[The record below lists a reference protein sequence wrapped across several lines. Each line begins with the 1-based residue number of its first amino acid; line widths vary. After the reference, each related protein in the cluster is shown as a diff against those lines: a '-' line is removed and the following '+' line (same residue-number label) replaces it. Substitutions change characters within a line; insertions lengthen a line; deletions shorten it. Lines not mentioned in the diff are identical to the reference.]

1 MTSNISKRSLGLLA
15 VVLLLFNGIGFS
27 QGLKLEDDQ
36 RYLLLATKK
45 MSTMQKELSEAA
57 AMGFRVVAGSP
68 TSGTEMALFLE
79 RQASPQN
86 PYRHKV
92 LATTRTRTMERELNE
107 SAREGF
113 KLLPNTMLAK
123 KGMLTGLEIV
133 VVLELPPTPTYS
145 YSYKLLATTRTRTLQ
160 KEVTEAQADGFK
172 LVGMVSRNEHIVIME
187 LPIKIN

>member
-45 MSTMQKELSEAA
+45 TSTMQKELSEAA

-145 YSYKLLATTRTRTLQ
+145 YSYKLVATTRTRTLQ

>member
-45 MSTMQKELSEAA
+45 TSTMQKELSEAA

>member
-45 MSTMQKELSEAA
+45 TSTMQKELSEAA

-133 VVLELPPTPTYS
+133 VVLELPPTSTYS

-172 LVGMVSRNEHIVIME
+172 LVGMVSQ
-187 LPIKIN
+187 P